1 MSRTLSVDDGGLPR
15 ELVLDGTTLVGRD
28 PACEIGH
35 ADPRL
40 SRRHAEFRVTADGVR
55 LRDLGSRNGT
65 LVNGHPVEEIVLAPG
80 DVVQIAHLTIRFND
94 AGADP
99 TIHMTRGGAGAGG
112 DTMAAADSH
121 VQDDRTRVLSPA
133 EAAIAR
139 APTAVGMPMP
149 LDDRTRL
156 KLSPAAHPPQTPPSA
171 VRSAAAL
178 SSSPEAARATRP
190 AEAIEAGA
198 LSDVGE
204 VVIRDRPGRATAAG
218 GPGDLSVFGLAA
230 TGWGRQVL
238 LQGLAL
244 AVLVLV
250 LTAAPLL
257 AWELRLYGNSILS
270 SWPVLLPV
278 VAAAAGA
285 GVAVSSLI
293 ARTTARGLASQGK

>member
-1 MSRTLSVDDGGLPR
+1 MSLTLSVDGGGLPR
-15 ELVLDGTTLVGRD
+15 ELVLVGTTLVGRD
-28 PACEIGH
+28 PECEISH

-65 LVNGHPVEEIVLAPG
+65 LVNGHPVEEIVLASG

-99 TIHMTRGGAGAGG
+99 TIHMTRGSRAGRHPMVGAAPP
-112 DTMAAADSH
+112 
-121 VQDDRTRVLSPA
+121 VQDDRTRVVSPA

-139 APTAVGMPMP
+139 APTAVGMTMP

-156 KLSPAAHPPQTPPSA
+156 KLSPAAQPPQTPPSA
-171 VRSAAAL
+171 VRPAVAF
-178 SSSPEAARATRP
+178 SPPSGVRVTRGT
-190 AEAIEAGA
+190 EAIQVRA

-204 VVIRDRPGRATAAG
+204 LVIRDRPGQAG
-218 GPGDLSVFGLAA
+218 APGAPADLSVLGLAG

-244 AVLVLV
+244 AVLVLL

-285 GVAVSSLI
+285 GVAVASLI
-293 ARTTARGLASQGK
+293 ARTTARGLSSQGK

>member
-1 MSRTLSVDDGGLPR
+1 MSLTLLVDDGGLPR
-15 ELVLDGTTLVGRD
+15 ELALVGTTLVGRD
-28 PACEIGH
+28 PECEISH

-65 LVNGHPVEEIVLAPG
+65 LVNGHRVDETVLTPG

-99 TIHMTRGGAGAGG
+99 TVHMVRGGRAGG
-112 DTMAAADSH
+112 HAAPPPAAP
-121 VQDDRTRVLSPA
+121 VRDDRTRVLSPA

-149 LDDRTRL
+149 LDDRTRM
-156 KLSPAAHPPQTPPSA
+156 KLAPPAQSARTSPSA
-171 VRSAAAL
+171 VRPAAAFAPSSAAV
-178 SSSPEAARATRP
+178 RMTRP
-190 AEAIEAGA
+190 TEGIQVGTLA
-198 LSDVGE
+198 DVGE
-204 VVIRDRPGRATAAG
+204 VVIRERSGQAATPGEPT
-218 GPGDLSVFGLAA
+218 DLSVFGLAG

-238 LQGLAL
+238 VQGLAL
-244 AVLVLV
+244 AVLVLL

-270 SWPVLLPV
+270 SWPVLLPI

-285 GVAVSSLI
+285 GVAVASLI
-293 ARTTARGLASQGK
+293 ARTTARGLSSKGK

>member
-1 MSRTLSVDDGGLPR
+1 MSLTLSVDDGGLPR
-15 ELVLDGTTLVGRD
+15 ELVLIGTTLVGRD
-28 PACEIGH
+28 PECEISH

-65 LVNGHPVEEIVLAPG
+65 LVNGHPVEESVLASG
-80 DVVQIAHLTIRFND
+80 DIVQIAHLTIRFND

-99 TIHMTRGGAGAGG
+99 TIHMTRGSRAGRHPL
-112 DTMAAADSH
+112 TAAAAP
-121 VQDDRTRVLSPA
+121 VQDDRTRVVSPA
-133 EAAIAR
+133 DAAIAR

-156 KLSPAAHPPQTPPSA
+156 KLSPAAQPPQTPQSA
-171 VRSAAAL
+171 VRSGVAF
-178 SSSPEAARATRP
+178 SPPSGMRVTHP
-190 AEAIEAGA
+190 TEAIQVRA

-204 VVIRDRPGRATAAG
+204 VVIRERPAQAAA
-218 GPGDLSVFGLAA
+218 PGAPADLSVFGLAG

-244 AVLVLV
+244 AVLVLL

-285 GVAVSSLI
+285 GVAVASLI
-293 ARTTARGLASQGK
+293 ARTTARGLSSQGK

>member
-1 MSRTLSVDDGGLPR
+1 MSLTLLVDDGALPR
-15 ELVLDGTTLVGRD
+15 ELVLVGTTLVGRD
-28 PACEIGH
+28 PECEISH

-40 SRRHAEFRVTADGVR
+40 SRRHAEFRVTSDGVR

-65 LVNGHPVEEIVLAPG
+65 LVNGRRVDEIVLTPG
-80 DVVQIAHLTIRFND
+80 DIVQIAHLTIRFND

-99 TIHMTRGGAGAGG
+99 TVHMIIGPRSAVPP
-112 DTMAAADSH
+112 
-121 VQDDRTRVLSPA
+121 VQDDRTRVVSPV

-139 APTAVGMPMP
+139 APTAVGLPMR

-156 KLSPAAHPPQTPPSA
+156 KLAAPVQAPRTPPSA
-171 VRSAAAL
+171 VRPAIAFSP
-178 SSSPEAARATRP
+178 SSSALRAARPT
-190 AEAIEAGA
+190 EAIQVGPIGDA
-198 LSDVGE
+198 GE
-204 VVIRDRPGRATAAG
+204 VVIHERPGPAAVSG
-218 GPGDLSVFGLAA
+218 QPADLSVFGLAG

-244 AVLVLV
+244 AVLVLL

-278 VAAAAGA
+278 VAAAVGA
-285 GVAVSSLI
+285 GVAVASLI
-293 ARTTARGLASQGK
+293 ARTTARGLSSQGK

>member
-1 MSRTLSVDDGGLPR
+1 MSLTLLVDDGALPR
-15 ELVLDGTTLVGRD
+15 ELVLVGTTLVGRD
-28 PACEIGH
+28 PECEISH

-40 SRRHAEFRVTADGVR
+40 SRRHAEFRVTSEGVR

-65 LVNGHPVEEIVLAPG
+65 LVNGRRVDEIVLTPG
-80 DVVQIAHLTIRFND
+80 DIVQIAHLTIRFND

-99 TIHMTRGGAGAGG
+99 TVRMIIGPRSAVPP
-112 DTMAAADSH
+112 
-121 VQDDRTRVLSPA
+121 VQDDRTRVVSPA

-139 APTAVGMPMP
+139 APTAVGLPMP

-156 KLSPAAHPPQTPPSA
+156 KLAAPVQAPRTPPSA
-171 VRSAAAL
+171 VRPAIAFSP
-178 SSSPEAARATRP
+178 SSSALRAARP
-190 AEAIEAGA
+190 AEAIQVSPIGNA
-198 LSDVGE
+198 GE
-204 VVIRDRPGRATAAG
+204 VVIGERPGPAAP
-218 GPGDLSVFGLAA
+218 GPPADLSVFGLAG

-244 AVLVLV
+244 AVLVLL

-278 VAAAAGA
+278 VAAAVGA
-285 GVAVSSLI
+285 GVAVASLI
-293 ARTTARGLASQGK
+293 ARTTARGLSSQGK